1 MTNNPRTS
9 RPAYRRST
17 TGARGHGGSSY
28 GASRTSISPLK
39 VIVPLAIIAVLV
51 FFAAQALA
59 SGGPSDEADAETQAA
74 DVATATGFDSG
85 VIEGHPERTITLSFA
100 GDCTLGTDEN
110 FDTTRNFNAMY
121 DSVGDP
127 SYFLANVKP
136 IFEEDDVTIVNMEG
150 TLTKSTSRVN
160 KKFAFKGPLEYAEI
174 LPLGDVEVAGFANNH
189 DSDYGPQ
196 SHTDT
201 IKALEDAG
209 IMVAS
214 ESRIAYY
221 TAKNVKVAVIAMY
234 ELDDHRDIEENMEQY
249 IATAREEGAEIVV
262 VYFHW
267 GNEREYTPDENQIY
281 LGHAAI
287 DAGADM
293 VVGSHPHVIQGYEN
307 YDGRWI
313 FYSLGNFC
321 YGGHSGPEDKDS
333 MIVQKT
339 FTLDGDGVVVDDQIE
354 VIPCSISSVSSRNN
368 YQPTPAEGEELER
381 IEAKL
386 EELNDNVQDALA
398 SYKG

>member
-1 MTNNPRTS
+1 M
-9 RPAYRRST
+9 
-17 TGARGHGGSSY
+17 
-28 GASRTSISPLK
+28 ASRQGTRYAAGHQGTAALAPLLK
-39 VIVPLAIIAVLV
+39 VVIALIAIIAIV
-51 FFAAQALA
+51 FLIAQAIA
-59 SGGPSDEADAETQAA
+59 SVGQA
-74 DVATATGFDSG
+74 DVAETSGDAYTGFDSG
-85 VIEGHPERTITLSFA
+85 VVESNPERTITLSFA

-121 DSVGDP
+121 DAVDDP

-136 IFEEDDVTIVNMEG
+136 IFEEDDITIVNMEG
-150 TLTKSTSRVN
+150 TLTKSAARES

-189 DSDYGPQ
+189 NADYGPQ
-196 SHTDT
+196 SHSDT
-201 IKALEDAG
+201 IRALEGAG

-234 ELDDHRDIEENMEQY
+234 ELDDHRDIEENLEQY
-249 IATAREEGAEIVV
+249 INTAREEGAEVVV

-267 GNEREYTPDENQIY
+267 GNEREYAPDENQIY
-281 LGHAAI
+281 LGHAAV

-307 YDGRWI
+307 YNGRWI

-321 YGGHSGPEDKDS
+321 YGGHSGPADKDT

-339 FTLDGDGVVVDDQIE
+339 FTLNGDGVVVDDQIE
-354 VIPCSISSVSSRNN
+354 VIPCSISSISSRNN

-381 IEAKL
+381 IEAKI
-386 EELNDNVQDALA
+386 EELNDNVQYALA